1 MYVFSPKI
9 NIFFFNDYVQFIY
22 VWCVYTG
29 LCDAP
34 SAAERWVVISSVSA
48 SRSRFQMQPPAS
60 SLTGVKREQGQ
71 SVSSAGT

>member
-1 MYVFSPKI
+1 MRITVH
-9 NIFFFNDYVQFIY
+9 VLM

-34 SAAERWVVISSVSA
+34 SAAERWVVISIVSA

-60 SLTGVKREQGQ
+60 SLTGVNREQGQ

>member
-1 MYVFSPKI
+1 MSDTRVCLCIRS
-9 NIFFFNDYVQFIY
+9 NLV

-34 SAAERWVVISSVSA
+34 SAAERWVVVSSASA

-60 SLTGVKREQGQ
+60 SLTGVKREQSQ
-71 SVSSAGT
+71 